1 MSCQYITSPWM
12 HDRPFVVIGY
22 VELMSLPV
30 KVPIYFNYFGI
41 LEVNVSV
48 FIAVI

>member
-1 MSCQYITSPWM
+1 MSCQYITSPWI

-22 VELMSLPV
+22 VGLMSLPV
-30 KVPIYFNYFGI
+30 NYIFNYFGI
-41 LEVNVSV
+41 LKVNVSV